1 MIPPISLLATPY
13 AGVPVLET
21 PDLLLR
27 GPRVTDLPEFAA
39 IVTDPDFYR
48 YVGGKPQT
56 EEDAWRRLLAQQG
69 HWTLM
74 GYGAWS
80 VEEKATGRFIGT
92 VGFFDF
98 QRDLTPSI
106 KGTLEAGWALAPRI
120 HGRGYASQAVQ
131 AALQWADVHFPTSRM
146 TCIIDPG
153 NAASLKVAYKF
164 GFQQFAQTSYHD
176 EPILLLE
183 RHRASL

>member
-1 MIPPISLLATPY
+1 MTHPLSLLPAPS
-13 AGVPVLET
+13 AVVPQLET

-27 GPRVTDLPEFAA
+27 GPRITDLPEFASMA
-39 IVTDPDFYR
+39 ADPDFYR
-48 YVGGKPQT
+48 YVGAKPQT

-69 HWTLM
+69 HWTLL

-120 HGRGYASQAVQ
+120 HGRGYASQAVE
-131 AALQWADVHFPTSRM
+131 AALQWADAHFPTARM
-146 TCIIDPG
+146 TCIIDPD
-153 NAASLKVAYKF
+153 NVASLKVASKF
-164 GFQQFAQTSYHD
+164 GFQEIARTTYHD
-176 EPILLLE
+176 GPVLLLE
-183 RHRASL
+183 RSKGNK

>member
-1 MIPPISLLATPY
+1 MTQPLRLPATPP
-13 AGVPVLET
+13 AAVPQLET
-21 PDLLLR
+21 QDLLLR
-27 GPRVTDLPEFAA
+27 GPRITDLPEFAA
-39 IVTDPDFYR
+39 MAADPDFYR

-69 HWTLM
+69 HWTLL

-120 HGRGYASQAVQ
+120 HGRGYASQAVR
-131 AALQWADVHFPTSRM
+131 AALQWADEHFPTARM
-146 TCIIDPG
+146 TCIIDPD

-164 GFQQFAQTSYHD
+164 GFQEFARATYYN

-183 RHRASL
+183 RPRTSQ

>member
-1 MIPPISLLATPY
+1 MIQPLRLPSAPPTA
-13 AGVPVLET
+13 VPQLET
-21 PDLLLR
+21 ADLLLR
-27 GPRVTDLPEFAA
+27 GPRITDLPEFAA
-39 IVTDPDFYR
+39 IVAEPDFYR

-69 HWTLM
+69 HWSLM

-98 QRDLTPSI
+98 QRNLTPSI
-106 KGTLEAGWALAPRI
+106 KGTLEAGWALAPRT

-131 AALQWADVHFPTSRM
+131 AALQWADEHFPTARM
-146 TCIIDPG
+146 TCIIDPE

-164 GFQQFAQTSYHD
+164 GFQEFARTTYYN

-183 RHRASL
+183 RAREGR

>member
-1 MIPPISLLATPY
+1 MNHPLCLPSTPPTA
-13 AGVPVLET
+13 VPQLET

-27 GPRVTDLPEFAA
+27 GPRTTDLPEFAA
-39 IVTDPDFYR
+39 MAADPDFYR

-56 EEDAWRRLLAQQG
+56 EEDTWRRLLAQQG
-69 HWTLM
+69 HWSLL

-80 VEEKATGRFIGT
+80 VEEKSTGRFIGT

-106 KGTLEAGWALAPRI
+106 KGTLEAGWALSPRI
-120 HGRGYASQAVQ
+120 HGCGYATQAVQ
-131 AALQWADVHFPTSRM
+131 VALQWADAHFPAEHM
-146 TCIIDPG
+146 TCIIDPD
-153 NAASLKVAYKF
+153 NTASLKVAYKF
-164 GFQQFAQTSYHD
+164 GFREFARTTYYN

-183 RHRASL
+183 RPRTSQ